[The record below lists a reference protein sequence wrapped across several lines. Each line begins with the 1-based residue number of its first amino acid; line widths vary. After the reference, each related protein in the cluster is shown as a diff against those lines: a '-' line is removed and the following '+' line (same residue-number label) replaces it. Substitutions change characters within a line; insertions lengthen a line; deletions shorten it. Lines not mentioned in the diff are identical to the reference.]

1 MPAFTA
7 LGTAILGSAAAGA
20 GAGVAT
26 TVGAIAASAAAAAA
40 GTGYSVYAGQRADKA
55 QKQALGEQREAQQ
68 QAAAQAASQQRR
80 SAQAMAAAN
89 RRQPNMGEIM
99 AGAAEGAGG
108 GPTST
113 MLTGPTGVNPQDMA
127 LGRSSLLGG

>member
-1 MPAFTA
+1 MAFVSALTA
-7 LGTAILGSAAAGA
+7 LGTALGASAGSALAVGAVAAGSP
-20 GAGVAT
+20 
-26 TVGAIAASAAAAAA
+26 AASAA
-40 GTGYSVYAGQRADKA
+40 GTGYSIYAGERANKA
-55 QKQALGEQREAQQ
+55 QKQALNEQRQAQQ

-89 RRQPNMGEIM
+89 RRQPDMLGIM

-113 MLTGPTGVNPQDMA
+113 MLTGPSGVSSQDLA
-127 LGRSSLLGG
+127 LGRQTLLGG

>member
-1 MPAFTA
+1 MAAFTA
-7 LGTAILGSAAAGA
+7 LAALGAALGASASTALAT
-20 GAGVAT
+20 GVA
-26 TVGAIAASAAAAAA
+26 VAGAAAAAA
-40 GTGYSVYAGQRADKA
+40 GTGYSIYAGERADKA
-55 QKQALGEQREAQQ
+55 QKQALGEQRQAQQ

-89 RRQPNMGEIM
+89 RRQPDMGSIM

-113 MLTGPTGVNPQDMA
+113 MLTGPTGVNPQDLA

>member
-1 MPAFTA
+1 MAAISALTA
-7 LGTAILGSAAAGA
+7 LGTALGASAGSALAVGAVAAGS
-20 GAGVAT
+20 
-26 TVGAIAASAAAAAA
+26 IAAGAA
-40 GTGYSVYAGQRADKA
+40 GTGYSIYAGERANKA
-55 QKQALGEQREAQQ
+55 QKQALSEQRQAQQ

-89 RRQPNMGEIM
+89 RRQPDMGAIM

-113 MLTGPTGVNPQDMA
+113 MLTGPSGVSQQDLA
-127 LGRSSLLGG
+127 LGRSTLLGG

>member
-1 MPAFTA
+1 M
-7 LGTAILGSAAAGA
+7 GIEI
-20 GAGVAT
+20 
-26 TVGAIAASAAAAAA
+26 AIAAAAAAAAAA
-40 GTGYSVYAGQRADKA
+40 GTGYAVYAGERADKA
-55 QKQALGEQREAQQ
+55 QEQALGEQRQAQT
-68 QAAAQAASQQRR
+68 QASAQAASQQRR

-89 RRQPNMGEIM
+89 RRQPDMGSIM

-113 MLTGPTGVNPQDMA
+113 MLTGPTGVNPQDLA

>member
-1 MPAFTA
+1 MAIISALTA
-7 LGTAILGSAAAGA
+7 LGTALGATAGSALAVGAVAAGS
-20 GAGVAT
+20 
-26 TVGAIAASAAAAAA
+26 IAATAA
-40 GTGYSVYAGQRADKA
+40 GTGYSIYAGERANKA
-55 QKQALGEQREAQQ
+55 QKQALGEQRQAQQ

-89 RRQPNMGEIM
+89 RRQPDMGAIM

-113 MLTGPTGVNPQDMA
+113 MLTGPSGVSQQDLA
-127 LGRSSLLGG
+127 LGRQTLLGG

>member
-1 MPAFTA
+1 MAVFTA
-7 LGTAILGSAAAGA
+7 LGTALLGASAAGAAAGT
-20 GAGVAT
+20 AT
-26 TVGAIAASAAAAAA
+26 TIGIAAASAAAAAA
-40 GTGYSVYAGQRADKA
+40 GTGYSIYAGQRASDA
-55 QKQALGEQREAQQ
+55 QKQAIGEQRRAQT

-89 RRQPNMGEIM
+89 RRQPDMGAIM

-113 MLTGPTGVNPQDMA
+113 MLTGPSGVSQQDLS
-127 LGRSSLLGG
+127 LGRQTLLGG

>member
-1 MPAFTA
+1 MAIISALTA
-7 LGTAILGSAAAGA
+7 LGTALGASAGSALAVGSLAAGA
-20 GAGVAT
+20 IGAT
-26 TVGAIAASAAAAAA
+26 AA
-40 GTGYSVYAGQRADKA
+40 GTGYSIYAGERANKA
-55 QKQALGEQREAQQ
+55 QKEAMAEQRQAQT

-89 RRQPNMGEIM
+89 RRQPDMGAIM

-113 MLTGPTGVNPQDMA
+113 MLTGPSGVSQQDLS
-127 LGRSSLLGG
+127 LGRQTLLGG

>member
-1 MPAFTA
+1 MALFTAIGTA
-7 LGTAILGSAAAGA
+7 LG
-20 GAGVAT
+20 
-26 TVGAIAASAAAAAA
+26 ASAAAAAA
-40 GTGYSVYAGQRADKA
+40 TGAAVAGAAAAAGGLGYSMYAGERADKA
-55 QKQALGEQREAQQ
+55 QKQALGEQRQAQQ

-113 MLTGPTGVNPQDMA
+113 MLTGPTGVNPQDLA

>member
-1 MPAFTA
+1 MA
-7 LGTAILGSAAAGA
+7 AISTIAAVAAA
-20 GAGVAT
+20 T
-26 TVGAIAASAAAAAA
+26 AAAA
-40 GTGYSVYAGQRADKA
+40 GTGYAIYSGERADEA
-55 QKQALGEQREAQQ
+55 QKQALGEQRQAQN

-113 MLTGPTGVNPQDMA
+113 MLTGPTGVNPQDLA